1 MQRVQDQ
8 HMIGLLAR
16 TDGANRTILVNMMKP
31 GLLKA
36 PIWSVAGWSAL
47 AISILSWSGHQNSQI
62 GNDSLKFL
70 ASGKSGGDGFRFGLV
85 QMSCT
90 HT

>member
-36 PIWSVAGWSAL
+36 PILVGCWLKRAGNFDTKLIRSPQFSNWERL
-47 AISILSWSGHQNSQI
+47 AEVSRQRW
-62 GNDSLKFL
+62 
-70 ASGKSGGDGFRFGLV
+70 
-85 QMSCT
+85 
-90 HT
+90 

>member
-36 PIWSVAGWSAL
+36 PILVGCCLKRAGNFDTELIRSP
-47 AISILSWSGHQNSQI
+47 
-62 GNDSLKFL
+62 
-70 ASGKSGGDGFRFGLV
+70 
-85 QMSCT
+85 
-90 HT
+90 